1 MKYQFIQKEEIDNF
15 IIDNIGNLNNQEK
28 HFIKNIIGLIY
39 YFTNIIFLGKTY
51 GDFLSNIEPDSKKI
65 FLILSYLLNLISK
78 YYINKSSIMKLIYKF
93 CDFLSYLNFIGNNN
107 NNQMITPNYF
117 PLNYLFNI
125 KYKNTLNIK
134 DNNLL
139 YKENM
144 SFFTRNL
151 LYNEFSDLI
160 IMLLPKRIKTF
171 KYSLLDK
178 EYISNLCSICRNEC
192 TNTIKLLCG
201 HKYCYYCYIINKKKK
216 LNYCLIC
223 NK

>member
-1 MKYQFIQKEEIDNF
+1 
-15 IIDNIGNLNNQEK
+15 
-28 HFIKNIIGLIY
+28 
-39 YFTNIIFLGKTY
+39 
-51 GDFLSNIEPDSKKI
+51 
-65 FLILSYLLNLISK
+65 
-78 YYINKSSIMKLIYKF
+78 
-93 CDFLSYLNFIGNNN
+93 
-107 NNQMITPNYF
+107 MITPNYF

-144 SFFTRNL
+144 SFFIRKL

-160 IMLLPKRIKTF
+160 IMLLPKRIKAF

-201 HKYCYYCYIINKKKK
+201 HKYCYYCYKIINKKKLK
-216 LNYCLIC
+216 YCLIC

>member
-1 MKYQFIQKEEIDNF
+1 
-15 IIDNIGNLNNQEK
+15 
-28 HFIKNIIGLIY
+28 
-39 YFTNIIFLGKTY
+39 
-51 GDFLSNIEPDSKKI
+51 
-65 FLILSYLLNLISK
+65 
-78 YYINKSSIMKLIYKF
+78 MKLIYKF
-93 CDFLSYLNFIGNNN
+93 FDFFTYLNFIRNNN
-107 NNQMITPNYF
+107 NNQMITPNYLPF
-117 PLNYLFNI
+117 NYLFNI

-144 SFFTRNL
+144 SFFIRKL

-201 HKYCYYCYIINKKKK
+201 HKYCYYCYTINKKKK
-216 LNYCLIC
+216 LKYCLIC

>member
-1 MKYQFIQKEEIDNF
+1 
-15 IIDNIGNLNNQEK
+15 
-28 HFIKNIIGLIY
+28 
-39 YFTNIIFLGKTY
+39 
-51 GDFLSNIEPDSKKI
+51 
-65 FLILSYLLNLISK
+65 
-78 YYINKSSIMKLIYKF
+78 MKLIYKF
-93 CDFLSYLNFIGNNN
+93 FDFFSYLNFIGDNN

-134 DNNLL
+134 VNNLL

-144 SFFTRNL
+144 SFFIRKL

-160 IMLLPKRIKTF
+160 IMLLPKRIQTF

-178 EYISNLCSICRNEC
+178 EYISNLWSICRNDC

-201 HKYCYYCYIINKKKK
+201 HKYCYYCYTINKKKK

>member
-1 MKYQFIQKEEIDNF
+1 
-15 IIDNIGNLNNQEK
+15 
-28 HFIKNIIGLIY
+28 
-39 YFTNIIFLGKTY
+39 
-51 GDFLSNIEPDSKKI
+51 
-65 FLILSYLLNLISK
+65 
-78 YYINKSSIMKLIYKF
+78 MKLIYKF
-93 CDFLSYLNFIGNNN
+93 CDFFSYLNFIRNNN

-144 SFFTRNL
+144 SFFIRKL

-160 IMLLPKRIKTF
+160 IMLLPKRIKAF

-201 HKYCYYCYIINKKKK
+201 HKYCYYCYTIINKKKLK
-216 LNYCLIC
+216 YCLIC